1 MERDVRDCFL
11 EKERGLYLAYL
22 EKSGVVLMMFNM
34 YLSYV
39 ASFLRI

>member
-1 MERDVRDCFL
+1 MFGIVFL

-22 EKSGVVLMMFNM
+22 EKIRVVVMMFNM

-39 ASFLRI
+39 VSFLRI